1 MALLLLVI
9 LSFVTEKHSHILV
22 RTASEIHFTNYL
34 VHIYSLRQF
43 LGDG

>member
-9 LSFVTEKHSHILV
+9 LSFVTEKHSLILV
-22 RTASEIHFTNYL
+22 RTAREIQFTNYL
-34 VHIYSLRQF
+34 VLIYSLRQF